1 MSSPGNGL
9 PDRYDLTAYTTE
21 GNTGDGSQAD
31 PFIPTT
37 CNGFMWAVLQTNSY
51 VKLTK
56 LLDFSR
62 DDNYKEG
69 ITVNLAILCKAL
81 YADTTLSDGTLPGIN
96 GLSVNAQFFISM
108 QAAYDQTIDNVSF
121 LNCIW
126 SRSNESLCVWW
137 SMGGYTCTVTGCVF
151 SLLIKQNGR
160 YAMFEYADRL
170 GIQFISCSQYFTF
183 SGEVTGTLPSNTPV
197 SALAYARQN
206 CTVQLSNY
214 VYYTLSTTLSQNAQF
229 IGSSVSGSPGT
240 IPLPVIKNSTIYGD
254 VHLMVSSRNTGLRF
268 YNVDNLCIAL
278 NITYEN
284 ISMTYE
290 SQFIWQNPKNVIIV
304 DKDIIDTRVS
314 LPSATGV
321 NYLTTAQM
329 KSDTYLTQIGFLP

>member
-9 PDRYDLTAYTTE
+9 PDGYNLNAYTTE
-21 GNTGDGSQAD
+21 GNTGTGSQAD

-37 CNGFMWAVLQTNSY
+37 CNGFMWAVLQTDKY
-51 VKLTK
+51 VKLTT
-56 LLDFSR
+56 LIDFSR
-62 DDNYKEG
+62 DDNYKNG
-69 ITVNLAILCKAL
+69 IAVNLAILCKAL
-81 YADTTLSDGTLPGIN
+81 YADTILSDGTLPGIN
-96 GLSVNAQFFISM
+96 GLSVGAQFFISM
-108 QAAYDQTIDNVSF
+108 QATYDQSIDNVSF

-126 SRSNESLCVWW
+126 SRTNDSLSVWW
-137 SMGGYTCTVTGCVF
+137 SMGAYTCTVTGCIF
-151 SLLIKQNGR
+151 SLLIKQNGQHS
-160 YAMFEYADRL
+160 MFEYADRL

-183 SGEVTGTLPSNTPV
+183 SGEVIGGWSSNTPV

-214 VYYTLSTTLSQNAQF
+214 VYYTLSTTLSQNVQF
-229 IGSSVSGSPGT
+229 IGSSISSGSGT
-240 IPLPVIKNSTIYGD
+240 VPQPLIKDSTIYGD
-254 VHLMVSSRNTGLRF
+254 VHLIISGSSNGLRF
-268 YNVDNLCIAL
+268 YNIDHLCIAL

-284 ISMTYE
+284 TSMTYAP
-290 SQFIWQNPKNVIIV
+290 QFIWQNPKNVIIV